1 MESPNSKRGKR
12 VPASRRDRNAS
23 PFRAL
28 LGTIP
33 MAVTESW
40 TQFRHMHLH
49 PWVLIREG
57 FYAFLEDNALPRG
70 AAIAFYAVTAIAPVL
85 FIATAVAGFFLGRDA
100 ASGAVAHQ
108 LRLLMSPE
116 SASLV
121 QSA

>member
-57 FYAFLEDNALPRG
+57 FYAFLEDNTLTRG
-70 AAIAFYAVTAIAPVL
+70 AAIAFYAVTANGPVL
-85 FIATAVAGFFLGRDA
+85 FITTTIAGIAFGPDAVT
-100 ASGAVAHQ
+100 GAVGYQ
-108 LRLLMSPE
+108 LR
-116 SASLV
+116 
-121 QSA
+121 